1 MFVWLPTGYGKSL
14 CYQLIPSRV
23 DCKLGKRG
31 EEDCGYVDRHC
42 RVFSSIAD
50 DRTSQRLRER
60 GVSLDLWS
68 RSRASSLLNTEAV
81 SLSIE
86 RDIIGSRF

>member
-1 MFVWLPTGYGKSL
+1 MKK
-14 CYQLIPSRV
+14 IV
-23 DCKLGKRG
+23 DC
-31 EEDCGYVDRHC
+31 RHC
-42 RVFSSIAD
+42 RDRVSYSIAD

-60 GVSLDLWS
+60 GVLLDLGS

-81 SLSIE
+81 SLSIA